1 MSFTQKRKAEGI
13 VLFYQIVW
21 SFAKKVVNFVI
32 YSIFIYMIMNKLL
45 LVCHGNTAVSQEL
58 AILMGQNGANYG
70 IEGSRR
76 IEEII
81 ENSKKQ

>member
-1 MSFTQKRKAEGI
+1 
-13 VLFYQIVW
+13 
-21 SFAKKVVNFVI
+21 
-32 YSIFIYMIMNKLL
+32 MIMNKLL